1 MVHHVHQY
9 RLSKVSVVSQ
19 IFPTIFTIFSFTL
32 LSVSSFFSST
42 LSNESF
48 VPSIWGIGLLV
59 TMCSCNLHL
68 KSSHILYIFKLF
80 FSFFALEFTR
90 SFINCFSIG
99 FFSCHWSFYSSSS
112 SVFSGICCYFFSIN
126 RIWNL
131 FSLIW
136 ICHLFSSYSHFT
148 IAPFCFIYKCFSRRP
163 SKLLC
168 YSHQSPPSSL
178 RAWIHLSF
186 HLQE

>member
-1 MVHHVHQY
+1 MVHPVHQY
-9 RLSKVSVVSQ
+9 RLSKVSVVYQ

-126 RIWNL
+126 RIWNF

-136 ICHLFSSYSHFT
+136 ICHLFSSYSLGFLT
-148 IAPFCFIYKCFSRRP
+148 FYNIT
-163 SKLLC
+163 LLL
-168 YSHQSPPSSL
+168 YL
-178 RAWIHLSF
+178 
-186 HLQE
+186 